1 MEFSHS
7 ILGCYISKPINLK
20 QFKTENAYTV
30 DQIKMSK
37 ITDRIIFEKLRSINP
52 SADLSHLPDD
62 IKTWETEL
70 QNYNYQEVF
79 DSPDTLSARY
89 VFPIYG
95 TIRSNLQTLKVMKS
109 DFYQTKK
116 TKLYT
121 PLPSFTP
128 RGNITPGQTLL
139 ITISIYYPFHWT
151 KNQIPDEAVIPRCKK
166 TLQFH
171 DAQTLQDLKQAFKC
185 ENEETEISGDI
196 SKTPHKPL
204 EYIVNSDLKHG
215 LFYINNNL
223 YVDMLPDKSTQIYA
237 ETLKKWACDNGKPI
251 ENIWSLDTQL
261 LDLEICIGQPYVY
274 LHLGRCEHLFIF
286 NEINIAKSNDCLGQ
300 TNYPR
305 VISVAKE
312 KLKNCIFCSKN
323 VASVVMLNDDE
334 RTPVTVNHMCE
345 PCFKSY
351 NYDHLDDKV
360 SNFKAY
366 RCIKWK
372 K

>member
-62 IKTWETEL
+62 IKMWETEL

-89 VFPIYG
+89 IFPIYG

-151 KNQIPDEAVIPRCKK
+151 RNQIPDEAVFPRCKK
-166 TLQFH
+166 TLQFY
-171 DAQTLQDLKQAFKC
+171 DAQTLQDLKQGFKC

-223 YVDMLPDKSTQIYA
+223 YVDTLPDKSTKIYA
-237 ETLKKWACDNGKPI
+237 ETMKKWACDNGKPI
-251 ENIWSLDTQL
+251 ENILSLDTQL

-274 LHLGRCEHLFIF
+274 QHLGRCEHLFIF
-286 NEINIAKSNDCLGQ
+286 NEISIAKSNDCLGQ

-334 RTPVTVNHMCE
+334 RTPVSVNHMCE

>member
-62 IKTWETEL
+62 IKMWETEL

-89 VFPIYG
+89 IFPIYG

-151 KNQIPDEAVIPRCKK
+151 RNQIPDEAVFPRCKK
-166 TLQFH
+166 TLQFY
-171 DAQTLQDLKQAFKC
+171 DAQTLQDLKQGFKC

-204 EYIVNSDLKHG
+204 GKSKF
-215 LFYINNNL
+215 LFL
-223 YVDMLPDKSTQIYA
+223 YKDPSSFYNVPILWFNCDK
-237 ETLKKWACDNGKPI
+237 
-251 ENIWSLDTQL
+251 
-261 LDLEICIGQPYVY
+261 
-274 LHLGRCEHLFIF
+274 
-286 NEINIAKSNDCLGQ
+286 
-300 TNYPR
+300 
-305 VISVAKE
+305 
-312 KLKNCIFCSKN
+312 
-323 VASVVMLNDDE
+323 
-334 RTPVTVNHMCE
+334 
-345 PCFKSY
+345 
-351 NYDHLDDKV
+351 
-360 SNFKAY
+360 
-366 RCIKWK
+366 
-372 K
+372 